1 MSGQNAFSNNP
12 YPQNQPSMNQQNY
25 TRVDED
31 PFANSRGP
39 IEVSEDDL
47 PF

>member
-1 MSGQNAFSNNP
+1 MQDPFGSYQ
-12 YPQNQPSMNQQNY
+12 QNQPPQNQQNY

-31 PFANSRGP
+31 PFANSKGP

>member
-1 MSGQNAFSNNP
+1 
-12 YPQNQPSMNQQNY
+12 MNQQNY

-31 PFANSRGP
+31 PFANSNGP